1 MSEVR
6 RCPRCRIEPII
17 RAVSELHF
25 VVICPMCGLRTQI
38 HGRSRVIRDWNKG
51 KFFKRF

>member
-6 RCPRCRIEPII
+6 RCPRCKIMPNI

-25 VVICPMCGLRTQI
+25 VVICPSCGLRTNK

-51 KFFKRF
+51 HFFRRF